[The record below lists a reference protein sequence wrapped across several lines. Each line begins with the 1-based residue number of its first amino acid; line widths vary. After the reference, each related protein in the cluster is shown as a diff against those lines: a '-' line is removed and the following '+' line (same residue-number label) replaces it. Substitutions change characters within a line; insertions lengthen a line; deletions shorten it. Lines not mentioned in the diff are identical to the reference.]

1 MSDDY
6 FKSLFD
12 TQILMLNDI
21 KDDIRDLKDD
31 VSNLKTDVAVVKSD
45 VQNVKNEVN
54 DLKQTVTNHIN
65 QDIHETNKKRLG
77 NTPNWVFM
85 LLIFMVGRMSI
96 SVFDMYDENQNEK
109 IDNKPLVSQS
119 STFAPTNS
127 TYVSP
132 KKTTNQKIDKKI
144 IDKLLGE

>member
-12 TQILMLNDI
+12 TQILMLTDI

-31 VSNLKTDVAVVKSD
+31 VSNLKTDVAVVKAD

-65 QDIHETNKKRLG
+65 SDIHEKNKRKSLT
-77 NTPNWVFM
+77 NTPSWMLILFVF
-85 LLIFMVGRMSI
+85 LFGRI
-96 SVFDMYDENQNEK
+96 SVDVVDQIQAF
-109 IDNKPLVSQS
+109 SQS
-119 STFAPTNS
+119 TAKQEQEFAPANS
-127 TYVSP
+127 TAVDL
-132 KKTTNQKIDKKI
+132 NHKINSKI
-144 IDKLLGE
+144 IKKLVGE